1 MFKERKYTKD
11 MSNKEIMYVVANEFI
26 DEVCSQ
32 ALSDAEKLMSNDTV
46 RELIIQAAEQKLSYE
61 NRRKSLMFD
70 DAENQTDDFWYEMA
84 VKDWKAYKT
93 VLYDVIFRNY
103 GSNSRNA

>member
-1 MFKERKYTKD
+1 MVNERKYTKD

-46 RELIIQAAEQKLSYE
+46 MELIIQAAEHKLTYE

-70 DAENQTDDFWYEMA
+70 NAENQTDDFWYEIA
-84 VKDWKAYKT
+84 VNDWKAYKT

-103 GSNSRNA
+103 ESNRSNA

>member
-46 RELIIQAAEQKLSYE
+46 RELIIQAAEQKISYE
-61 NRRKSLMFD
+61 HNRKSLMLGNT
-70 DAENQTDDFWYEMA
+70 ENRTDDFLYELA
-84 VKDWKAYKT
+84 VNDWKAYKT
-93 VLYDVIFRNY
+93 VLYDTIFRNY
-103 GSNSRNA
+103 VSNSHNA